1 MTDRAFAIS
10 IGDSQTI
17 YATPDPQDQ
26 DQLTEL
32 FGDGPIQLRGAEGD
46 VEGHALSSDVLVDV
60 EGHAIALRLPTP
72 ADAAALRKAL
82 TVGAVTATLVAA
94 GAIASLQSPV
104 APSSTVVVDTSRSAV
119 TQGAPAQM
127 VRADEAQQ
135 IREQGYANA
144 QAAAQAAAIAESR
157 GEVVTGEMKSDVM
170 REQANGGSGA
180 DNQTTSSTVTTE
192 NSAPA
197 PALAAD
203 QAEALREQAYANA
216 QASDATTTSQAAT
229 ADGDTAVP
237 APAQRADQ
245 AEQIRE
251 KAYNPG
257 E

>member
-32 FGDGPIQLRGAEGD
+32 FGDGPIQLREASGD

-82 TVGAVTATLVAA
+82 MVGAVTATLVAA
-94 GAIASLQSPV
+94 GTIASLQNPV

-119 TQGAPAQM
+119 TQEAPAQM

-135 IREQGYANA
+135 IREQGYADA

-157 GEVVTGEMKSDVM
+157 GEVVTGEMKSEVM
-170 REQANGGSGA
+170 REQAGGSPQVSSQA
-180 DNQTTSSTVTTE
+180 APSTVT
-192 NSAPA
+192 NANPA
-197 PALAAD
+197 GALHAD

-216 QASDATTTSQAAT
+216 QGSDATTASQAAT
-229 ADGDTAVP
+229 ADGDTAIP
-237 APAQRADQ
+237 APAQHADQ

>member
-17 YATPDPQDQ
+17 YATPDPQDR

-46 VEGHALSSDVLVDV
+46 VEGHALSGDVLVDV

-82 TVGAVTATLVAA
+82 AVGAVTATLVAA

-104 APSSTVVVDTSRSAV
+104 APASTVVVDTSRSAV
-119 TQGAPAQM
+119 TQEAPAQM
-127 VRADEAQQ
+127 VRADEAQA
-135 IREQGYANA
+135 IREHGYANA

-157 GEVVTGEMKSDVM
+157 DEVVTGEMKSDVM
-170 REQANGGSGA
+170 REQAAGK
-180 DNQTTSSTVTTE
+180 
-192 NSAPA
+192 
-197 PALAAD
+197 
-203 QAEALREQAYANA
+203 A
-216 QASDATTTSQAAT
+216 QGSDATTTSQAT
-229 ADGDTAVP
+229 AGGDGAIP

-245 AEQIRE
+245 AEQSRE